1 MVLLHLESGAYHE
14 LNEVGALLWNL
25 VDGDRSVP
33 EIVGE
38 LRRRVEDPPDDLES
52 VVEDFLEDLRERD
65 LIS

>member
-25 VDGDRSVP
+25 ADGDRSVP
-33 EIVGE
+33 EIAGE
-38 LRRRVEDPPDDLES
+38 LRRRVEDPPDDLEM
-52 VVEDFLEDLRERD
+52 VVEDFFEDLRERD